1 MRLYAKLLQITQRG
15 SPRPFFGPHAKKYP
29 SISRVDSIRLGNV
42 ATERNLVCYAFPSDH
57 QKWRAASRPKFMND
71 KTFRDRE
78 ILAAAQERGAGATM
92 GAYLRLSGPGW
103 LQSAITLGGG
113 SLGSALYL
121 GMIGGTDLLW
131 VQLVSIIAGVV
142 MLSAISYVTLSTGKR
157 PFPAIN
163 QYINPVLGV
172 GWITATILANMIF
185 ILPQFSL
192 CYDAIDNNLGG
203 NFGTEGATTAQPMV
217 SAVLFVLA
225 LVIVYMNFKPGWAS
239 KTFDLLLKA
248 LVGFVVLC
256 FVYAVYKLAGIL
268 DWKAIFSGYIPNPF
282 QWTSTAGELSAL
294 LADLPDEL
302 NEYWSEKIV
311 GRQQGVLI
319 SSAAAAVG
327 INMTFLLPYS
337 MLARGWDRTF
347 RGLARW
353 DLITGMAIPFVL
365 VTSCIVITSAHAFH
379 AKADP
384 AILSSNADEV
394 AESNFFGK
402 VSGTIAD
409 RMKLD
414 DGAAAVLAEID
425 AMPTNSEDETELKE
439 QKTAQA
445 DARNKAIA
453 DYLSTMPAA
462 ERSLALSLV
471 KPDSKQLAAS
481 LRPALG
487 DNSDFIFGLGVLG
500 MGFSSIIILML
511 INGYALAEIVG
522 NYDSFTAR
530 IIGSTTA
537 GIMGFFW
544 FLIWTGASRTYL
556 VVVAGTFAVI
566 LLPIAY
572 LAFFLMMNNEDLMG
586 DDKPRGVGRIIWN
599 VLMLLSVLLAV
610 AAACLAIQGKISS
623 PQGGMVVGGVATF
636 LLLMMVGFAA
646 KFNNRI
652 ETDS

>member
-1 MRLYAKLLQITQRG
+1 
-15 SPRPFFGPHAKKYP
+15 
-29 SISRVDSIRLGNV
+29 
-42 ATERNLVCYAFPSDH
+42 
-57 QKWRAASRPKFMND
+57 MNE

-78 ILAAAQERGAGATM
+78 ILAAAQAKGAGSTM
-92 GAYLRLSGPGW
+92 AAYLRLSGPGW

-131 VQLVSIIAGVV
+131 VQLVAIIAGVV

-192 CYDAIDNNLGG
+192 CYDAIDKNLGG
-203 NFGTEGATTAQPMV
+203 EQFLAENGYAQPMV
-217 SAVLFVLA
+217 SALLLILA
-225 LVIVYMNFKPGWAS
+225 LTIVFMNFKPGWAS
-239 KTFDLLLKA
+239 KTFDLILKA
-248 LVGFVVLC
+248 MVGFVVLC
-256 FVYAVYKLAGIL
+256 FVFAVYKLAQTL
-268 DWKAIFSGYIPNPF
+268 DWATIFSGYLPNPF
-282 QWTSTAGELSAL
+282 QWTSAAGSLPDH
-294 LADLPDEL
+294 LADLPDDL
-302 NEYWSEKIV
+302 KTYWSDKIV
-311 GRQQGVLI
+311 SRQQGVLI

-337 MLARGWDRTF
+337 MIARGWDRTF

-353 DLITGMAIPFVL
+353 DLVTGMAIPFVL

-384 AILSSNADEV
+384 AILSANADEV
-394 AESNFFGK
+394 MTSDFFGK

-414 DGAAAVLAEID
+414 DGAAVVLADID
-425 AMPTNSEDETELKE
+425 AMPTDSEDEDKLKE
-439 QKTAQA
+439 QKTAQS
-445 DARNKAIA
+445 DARNKAVA
-453 DYLSTMPAA
+453 DYLSTMPAS
-462 ERSLALSLV
+462 ERKLALALV

-481 LRPALG
+481 LKPALG
-487 DNSDFIFGLGVLG
+487 ENSDFIFGLGVLG

-511 INGYALAEIVG
+511 INGYAFAEIVG
-522 NYDSFTAR
+522 NYDSLAAR
-530 IIGSTTA
+530 LFGSTTA

-544 FLIWTGASRTYL
+544 FAIWTGASKTYL

-572 LAFFLMMNNEDLMG
+572 FAFFLMMNNDDLMG
-586 DDKPRGVGRIIWN
+586 EDRPVGGRRIIGN
-599 VLMLLSVLLAV
+599 IAMLLSVALAV
-610 AAACLAIQGKISS
+610 GAAYVSLEKKAMS
-623 PQGGMVVGGVATF
+623 PEGGYVIGGVLTF
-636 LLLMMVGFAA
+636 LLLMLVGFAA

>member
-1 MRLYAKLLQITQRG
+1 MSEESPLNQAQELDYTWEDRNQYPRG
-15 SPRPFFGPHAKKYP
+15 RDDTTNHFHS
-29 SISRVDSIRLGNV
+29 
-42 ATERNLVCYAFPSDH
+42 LVL
-57 QKWRAASRPKFMND
+57 AALVLRDDDFMND

-78 ILAAAQERGAGATM
+78 ILAAAHEKGTGATM
-92 GAYLRLSGPGW
+92 GAFLRLSGPGW

-121 GMIGGTDLLW
+121 GMIGGTELLW
-131 VQLVSIIAGVV
+131 VQLVAILAGVV

-192 CYDAIDNNLGG
+192 CFDAIDKNLGG
-203 NFGTEGATTAQPMV
+203 DFAADNRYAQPLV
-217 SAVLFVLA
+217 SAVLLVLA
-225 LVIVYMNFKPGWAS
+225 LTIVVMNFRPGWAS
-239 KTFDLLLKA
+239 KTFDLILKA
-248 LVGFVVLC
+248 MVGFVVLC
-256 FVYAVYKLAGIL
+256 FVYAVIKLAGTL
-268 DWKAIFSGYIPNPF
+268 DWASIFSGYIPNPF
-282 QWTSTAGELSAL
+282 QWTTMSSDLSSH
-294 LADLPDEL
+294 LADLPDDMKA
-302 NEYWSEKIV
+302 YWSDKII

-353 DLITGMAIPFVL
+353 DLISGMAIPFVL

-379 AKADP
+379 AKADTE
-384 AILSSNADEV
+384 ILSSDAAEV
-394 AESNFFGK
+394 QKSPFFGK
-402 VSGTIAD
+402 VSGEIAG

-414 DGAAAVLAEID
+414 ENSAAVLTDIESMPID
-425 AMPTNSEDETELKE
+425 SEDKEELAE
-439 QKTAQA
+439 QKQA
-445 DARNKAIA
+445 KQSRLDTAIA
-453 DYLSTMPAA
+453 DYLATMPES
-462 ERSLALSLV
+462 ERLLALALV

-487 DNSDFIFGLGVLG
+487 DSSDFVFGLGVLG

-522 NYDSFTAR
+522 NYDSFAAR
-530 IIGSTTA
+530 IVGSSAA

-544 FLIWTGASRTYL
+544 FLIWTGTSKTYL

-572 LAFFLMMNNEDLMG
+572 FAFFLMMNNEDLMG
-586 DDKPRGVGRIIWN
+586 EDRPVGVSRIAWN
-599 VLMLLSVLLAV
+599 IAMLLAVLLAV
-610 AAACLAIQGKISS
+610 AAACLAIQAKVAS
-623 PQGGMVVGGVATF
+623 PQGGLVIGGVATF
-636 LLLMMVGFAA
+636 LLLMLVGFAA
-646 KFNNRI
+646 KFQNRI
-652 ETDS
+652 ESDA

>member
-1 MRLYAKLLQITQRG
+1 
-15 SPRPFFGPHAKKYP
+15 
-29 SISRVDSIRLGNV
+29 
-42 ATERNLVCYAFPSDH
+42 
-57 QKWRAASRPKFMND
+57 MNE

-78 ILAAAQERGAGATM
+78 ILAAAQAKGAGSTM
-92 GAYLRLSGPGW
+92 AAYLRLSGPGW

-131 VQLVSIIAGVV
+131 VQLVAIIAGVV

-192 CYDAIDNNLGG
+192 CYDAIDKNLGG
-203 NFGTEGATTAQPMV
+203 EQFLAENGYAQPMV
-217 SAVLFVLA
+217 SALLLILA
-225 LVIVYMNFKPGWAS
+225 LTIVFMNFKPGWAS
-239 KTFDLLLKA
+239 KTFDLILKA
-248 LVGFVVLC
+248 MVGFVVLC
-256 FVYAVYKLAGIL
+256 FVFAVYKLAQTL
-268 DWKAIFSGYIPNPF
+268 DWATIFSGYLPNPF
-282 QWTSTAGELSAL
+282 QWTSAAGSLPDH
-294 LADLPDEL
+294 LADLPDDL
-302 NEYWSEKIV
+302 KTYWSDKIV
-311 GRQQGVLI
+311 SRQQGVLI

-337 MLARGWDRTF
+337 MIARGWDRTF

-353 DLITGMAIPFVL
+353 DLVTGMAIPFVL

-379 AKADP
+379 AKADL
-384 AILSSNADEV
+384 AILSANADAV
-394 AESNFFGK
+394 ATSDFFGK

-409 RMKLD
+409 RMELD
-414 DGAAAVLAEID
+414 DSAAAVLAEID
-425 AMPTNSEDETELKE
+425 AMPTDSKDEEKLKE
-439 QKTAQA
+439 QKTAQT

-453 DYLSTMPAA
+453 DYLSTMPES
-462 ERSLALSLV
+462 ERKLALSLV

-481 LRPALG
+481 LKPALG
-487 DNSDFIFGLGVLG
+487 ENSDFIFGLGVLG

-511 INGYALAEIVG
+511 INGYAFAEIVG
-522 NYDSFTAR
+522 NYDSLAAR
-530 IIGSTTA
+530 LFGSTTA

-544 FLIWTGASRTYL
+544 FAIWTGASKTYL

-572 LAFFLMMNNEDLMG
+572 FAFFLMMNNDDLMG
-586 DDKPRGVGRIIWN
+586 EDRPVGGRRIIGN
-599 VLMLLSVLLAV
+599 IAMLLSVALAV
-610 AAACLAIQGKISS
+610 GAAYVSLEKKAMS
-623 PQGGMVVGGVATF
+623 PEGGYVIGGVLTF
-636 LLLMMVGFAA
+636 LLLMLVGFAA

>member
-1 MRLYAKLLQITQRG
+1 
-15 SPRPFFGPHAKKYP
+15 
-29 SISRVDSIRLGNV
+29 
-42 ATERNLVCYAFPSDH
+42 
-57 QKWRAASRPKFMND
+57 MNE

-78 ILAAAQERGAGATM
+78 ILAAAQAKGAGSTM
-92 GAYLRLSGPGW
+92 AAYLRLSGPGW

-131 VQLVSIIAGVV
+131 VQLVAIIAGVV

-192 CYDAIDNNLGG
+192 CYDAIDKNLGG
-203 NFGTEGATTAQPMV
+203 EQFLAENGYAQPMV
-217 SAVLFVLA
+217 SALLLILA
-225 LVIVYMNFKPGWAS
+225 LTIVFMNFKPGWAS
-239 KTFDLLLKA
+239 KTFDLILKA
-248 LVGFVVLC
+248 MVGFVVLC
-256 FVYAVYKLAGIL
+256 FVFAVYKLAQTL
-268 DWKAIFSGYIPNPF
+268 DWATIFSGYLPNPF
-282 QWTSTAGELSAL
+282 QWTSAAGSLPDH
-294 LADLPDEL
+294 LADLPDDL
-302 NEYWSEKIV
+302 KTYWSDKIV
-311 GRQQGVLI
+311 SRQQGVLI

-337 MLARGWDRTF
+337 MIARGWDRTF

-353 DLITGMAIPFVL
+353 DLVTGMAIPFVL

-379 AKADP
+379 AKADL
-384 AILSSNADEV
+384 AILSANADAV
-394 AESNFFGK
+394 ATSDFFGK
-402 VSGTIAD
+402 VSDTIAD
-409 RMKLD
+409 RMELD
-414 DGAAAVLAEID
+414 DSAAAVLAEID
-425 AMPTNSEDETELKE
+425 AMPTDSKDEEKLKE
-439 QKTAQA
+439 QKTAQT

-453 DYLSTMPAA
+453 DYLSTMPES
-462 ERSLALSLV
+462 ERKLALSLV

-481 LRPALG
+481 LKPALG

-511 INGYALAEIVG
+511 INGYAFAEIVG
-522 NYDSFTAR
+522 NYDSFAAR
-530 IIGSTTA
+530 IVGSTAA

-544 FLIWTGASRTYL
+544 FAIWTGASKTYL

-572 LAFFLMMNNEDLMG
+572 FAFFLMMNNDDLMG
-586 DDKPRGVGRIIWN
+586 EDRPVGGRRIIGN
-599 VLMLLSVLLAV
+599 IAMLLSVALAV
-610 AAACLAIQGKISS
+610 GAAYVSLEKKAMS
-623 PQGGMVVGGVATF
+623 PEGGYVIGGVLTF
-636 LLLMMVGFAA
+636 LLLMLVGFAA

>member
-1 MRLYAKLLQITQRG
+1 
-15 SPRPFFGPHAKKYP
+15 
-29 SISRVDSIRLGNV
+29 
-42 ATERNLVCYAFPSDH
+42 
-57 QKWRAASRPKFMND
+57 MND
-71 KTFRDRE
+71 RTFRDRE
-78 ILAAAQERGAGATM
+78 ILAAAQEKGAGATM

-192 CYDAIDNNLGG
+192 CFDAIDKNLGG
-203 NFGTEGATTAQPMV
+203 NLTGPDARVLPFASMFVDKPEMPGQILV
-217 SAVLFVLA
+217 SAVLAILA
-225 LVIVYMNFKPGWAS
+225 TAIVYMNFKPGWAS
-239 KTFDLLLKA
+239 KTFDLVLKA
-248 LVGFVVLC
+248 MVGFVVLC
-256 FVYAVYKLAGIL
+256 FVFAVYKLAGIL

-282 QWTSTAGELSAL
+282 QWTTTAGDLSAL
-294 LADLPDEL
+294 LKELPDKEVSS
-302 NEYWSEKIV
+302 YWSEKIV

-365 VTSCIVITSAHAFH
+365 VTSCIVITSAYAFH

-394 AESNFFGK
+394 VTSDFFGK

-414 DGAAAVLAEID
+414 DSSAALLEKID
-425 AMPTNSEDETELKE
+425 AMPVDSKEKDELKE
-439 QKTAQA
+439 QKKAQA

-453 DYLSTMPAA
+453 DYLSTMPAS
-462 ERSLALSLV
+462 ERTLALSLV

-487 DNSDFIFGLGVLG
+487 ENSDFIFGLGVLG

-522 NYDSFTAR
+522 NYDSFAAR

-586 DDKPRGVGRIIWN
+586 DDKPVGVRRIIWN
-599 VLMLLSVLLAV
+599 IAMLLSVLLAV

-652 ETDS
+652 ETD

>member
-1 MRLYAKLLQITQRG
+1 
-15 SPRPFFGPHAKKYP
+15 
-29 SISRVDSIRLGNV
+29 
-42 ATERNLVCYAFPSDH
+42 
-57 QKWRAASRPKFMND
+57 MNE

-78 ILAAAQERGAGATM
+78 ILAAAQAKGAGSTM
-92 GAYLRLSGPGW
+92 AAYLRLSGPGW

-131 VQLVSIIAGVV
+131 VQLVAIIAGVV

-192 CYDAIDNNLGG
+192 CYDAIDKNLGG
-203 NFGTEGATTAQPMV
+203 EQFLAENGYAQPMV
-217 SAVLFVLA
+217 SALLLILA
-225 LVIVYMNFKPGWAS
+225 LTIVFMNFKPGWAS
-239 KTFDLLLKA
+239 KTFDLILKA
-248 LVGFVVLC
+248 MVGFVVLC
-256 FVYAVYKLAGIL
+256 FVFAVYKLAQTL
-268 DWKAIFSGYIPNPF
+268 DWATIFSGYLPNPF
-282 QWTSTAGELSAL
+282 QWTSAAGSLPDH
-294 LADLPDEL
+294 LADLPDDL
-302 NEYWSEKIV
+302 KTYWSDKIV
-311 GRQQGVLI
+311 SRQQGVLI

-337 MLARGWDRTF
+337 MIARGWDRTF

-353 DLITGMAIPFVL
+353 DLVTGMAIPFVL

-384 AILSSNADEV
+384 AILSANADAV
-394 AESNFFGK
+394 ATSDFFGK

-409 RMKLD
+409 RMELD
-414 DGAAAVLAEID
+414 DSAAAVLAEID
-425 AMPTNSEDETELKE
+425 AMPTDSKDEEKLKE
-439 QKTAQA
+439 QKTAQT

-453 DYLSTMPAA
+453 DYLSTMPES
-462 ERSLALSLV
+462 ERKLALSLV

-481 LRPALG
+481 LKPALG
-487 DNSDFIFGLGVLG
+487 ENSDFIFGLGVLG

-511 INGYALAEIVG
+511 INGYAFAEIVG
-522 NYDSFTAR
+522 NYDSLAAR
-530 IIGSTTA
+530 LFGSTTA

-544 FLIWTGASRTYL
+544 FAIWTGASKTYL

-572 LAFFLMMNNEDLMG
+572 FAFFLMMNNDDLMG
-586 DDKPRGVGRIIWN
+586 EDRPVGGRRIIGN
-599 VLMLLSVLLAV
+599 IAMLLSVALAV
-610 AAACLAIQGKISS
+610 GAAYVSLEKKAMS
-623 PQGGMVVGGVATF
+623 PEGGYVIGGVLTF
-636 LLLMMVGFAA
+636 LLLMLVGFAA

>member
-1 MRLYAKLLQITQRG
+1 
-15 SPRPFFGPHAKKYP
+15 
-29 SISRVDSIRLGNV
+29 
-42 ATERNLVCYAFPSDH
+42 
-57 QKWRAASRPKFMND
+57 MND

-78 ILAAAQERGAGATM
+78 ILAAAQEKGGAATM

-113 SLGSALYL
+113 SLASALYL
-121 GMIGGTDLLW
+121 GMIGGTSLLW
-131 VQLVSIIAGVV
+131 VQLVAILAGVV

-192 CYDAIDNNLGG
+192 CYDAIDKNLGAGEFLAG
-203 NFGTEGATTAQPMV
+203 NEYAKPIV
-217 SAVLFVLA
+217 SGVLLA
-225 LVIVYMNFKPGWAS
+225 LALIIVYMNFKPGWAA

-256 FVYAVYKLAGIL
+256 FVFAVYKLAGTL
-268 DWKAIFSGYIPNPF
+268 DWATIFSGYIPNPF
-282 QWTSTAGELSAL
+282 QWTSTTGELAGL
-294 LADLPDEL
+294 MAELPDDL
-302 NEYWSEKIV
+302 KTYWSEKIV
-311 GRQQGVLI
+311 SRQQEYLI

-337 MLARGWDRTF
+337 MIARGWDRTF

-379 AKADP
+379 AQADP
-384 AILSSNADEV
+384 AILSANADEV
-394 AESNFFGK
+394 AASDFFGK

-409 RMKLD
+409 RMKRD
-414 DGAAAVLAEID
+414 DSAAAVLADID
-425 AMPTNSEDETELKE
+425 AMPTDSKDEDELEG
-439 QKTAQA
+439 QKKAQA
-445 DARNKAIA
+445 DARNKAVA
-453 DYLSTMPAA
+453 NYLSTMPAS

-471 KPDSKQLAAS
+471 KPNSKQLAAS
-481 LRPALG
+481 LKPALG
-487 DNSDFIFGLGVLG
+487 DSSDFIFGLGVLG

-530 IIGSTTA
+530 IVGSTAA

-544 FLIWTGASRTYL
+544 FVIWTGASQTYL

-572 LAFFLMMNNEDLMG
+572 FAFFLMMNNDDLMG
-586 DDKPRGVGRIIWN
+586 EDRPRGRSQLIWN
-599 VLMLLSVLLAV
+599 IAMLLAV
-610 AAACLAIQGKISS
+610 ALA
-623 PQGGMVVGGVATF
+623 VGGAYVSLQKKAASPEGGYVIGGALTF
-636 LLLMMVGFAA
+636 LLLMLVGFAA
-646 KFNNRI
+646 KLNNRI
-652 ETDS
+652 EVD

>member
-1 MRLYAKLLQITQRG
+1 
-15 SPRPFFGPHAKKYP
+15 
-29 SISRVDSIRLGNV
+29 
-42 ATERNLVCYAFPSDH
+42 
-57 QKWRAASRPKFMND
+57 MNE

-78 ILAAAQERGAGATM
+78 ILAAAQAKGAGSTM
-92 GAYLRLSGPGW
+92 AAYLRLSGPGW

-131 VQLVSIIAGVV
+131 VQLVAIIAGVV

-192 CYDAIDNNLGG
+192 CYDAIDKNLGG
-203 NFGTEGATTAQPMV
+203 SKFLSQDEYAQPMV
-217 SAVLFVLA
+217 SALLLILA
-225 LVIVYMNFKPGWAS
+225 LVIVFMNFKPGWAS
-239 KTFDLLLKA
+239 KTFDLILKA
-248 LVGFVVLC
+248 MVGFVVLC
-256 FVYAVYKLAGIL
+256 FVFAVYKLAQTL
-268 DWKAIFSGYIPNPF
+268 DWATIFSGYLPNPF
-282 QWTSTAGELSAL
+282 QWTSAAGSLPDH
-294 LADLPDEL
+294 LADLPDDL
-302 NEYWSEKIV
+302 KTYWSDKIV
-311 GRQQGVLI
+311 SRQQGVLI

-337 MLARGWDRTF
+337 MIARGWDRTF

-353 DLITGMAIPFVL
+353 DLVTGMAIPFVL

-379 AKADP
+379 AKADL
-384 AILSSNADEV
+384 AILSANADAV
-394 AESNFFGK
+394 ATSDFFGK

-409 RMKLD
+409 RMELD
-414 DGAAAVLAEID
+414 DSAAAVLAEID
-425 AMPTNSEDETELKE
+425 AMPTDSKDEEKLKE
-439 QKTAQA
+439 QKTAQT

-453 DYLSTMPAA
+453 DYLSTMPES
-462 ERSLALSLV
+462 ERKLALSLV

-481 LRPALG
+481 LKPALG
-487 DNSDFIFGLGVLG
+487 ENSDFIFGLGVLG

-511 INGYALAEIVG
+511 INGYAFAEIVG
-522 NYDSFTAR
+522 NYDSLAAR
-530 IIGSTTA
+530 LFGSTTA

-544 FLIWTGASRTYL
+544 FAIWTGASKTYL

-572 LAFFLMMNNEDLMG
+572 FAFFLMMNNDDLMG
-586 DDKPRGVGRIIWN
+586 EDRPVGGRRIIGN
-599 VLMLLSVLLAV
+599 IAMLLSVALAV
-610 AAACLAIQGKISS
+610 GAAYVSLEKKAMS
-623 PQGGMVVGGVATF
+623 PEGGYVIGGVLTF
-636 LLLMMVGFAA
+636 LLLMLVGFAA

>member
-1 MRLYAKLLQITQRG
+1 
-15 SPRPFFGPHAKKYP
+15 
-29 SISRVDSIRLGNV
+29 
-42 ATERNLVCYAFPSDH
+42 
-57 QKWRAASRPKFMND
+57 MNE

-78 ILAAAQERGAGATM
+78 ILAAAQAKGAGSTM
-92 GAYLRLSGPGW
+92 AAYLRLSGPGW

-131 VQLVSIIAGVV
+131 VQLVAIIAGVV

-192 CYDAIDNNLGG
+192 CYDAIDKNLGG
-203 NFGTEGATTAQPMV
+203 EQFLAENGYAQPMV
-217 SAVLFVLA
+217 SALLLILA
-225 LVIVYMNFKPGWAS
+225 LTIVFMNFKPGWAS
-239 KTFDLLLKA
+239 KTFDLILKA
-248 LVGFVVLC
+248 MVGFVVLC
-256 FVYAVYKLAGIL
+256 FVFAVYKLAQTL
-268 DWKAIFSGYIPNPF
+268 DWATIFSGYLPNPF
-282 QWTSTAGELSAL
+282 QWTSAAGSLPDH
-294 LADLPDEL
+294 LADLPDDL
-302 NEYWSEKIV
+302 KTYWSDKIV
-311 GRQQGVLI
+311 SRQQGVLI

-337 MLARGWDRTF
+337 MIARGWDRTF

-353 DLITGMAIPFVL
+353 DLVTGMAIPFVL

-379 AKADP
+379 AKADL
-384 AILSSNADEV
+384 AILSANADAV
-394 AESNFFGK
+394 ATSDFFGK

-409 RMKLD
+409 RMELD
-414 DGAAAVLAEID
+414 DSAATVLAEID
-425 AMPTNSEDETELKE
+425 AMPTDSKDEEKLKE
-439 QKTAQA
+439 QKTAQT

-453 DYLSTMPAA
+453 DYLSTMPES
-462 ERSLALSLV
+462 ERKLALSLV

-481 LRPALG
+481 LKPALG

-511 INGYALAEIVG
+511 INGYAFAEIVG
-522 NYDSFTAR
+522 NYDSLAAR
-530 IIGSTTA
+530 LFGSTTA

-544 FLIWTGASRTYL
+544 FAIWTGASKTYL

-572 LAFFLMMNNEDLMG
+572 FAFFLMMNNDDLMG
-586 DDKPRGVGRIIWN
+586 EERPVGGRRIIGN
-599 VLMLLSVLLAV
+599 IAMLLSVALAV
-610 AAACLAIQGKISS
+610 GAAYVSLEKKAMS
-623 PQGGMVVGGVATF
+623 PEGGYVIGGVLTF
-636 LLLMMVGFAA
+636 LLLMLVGFAA